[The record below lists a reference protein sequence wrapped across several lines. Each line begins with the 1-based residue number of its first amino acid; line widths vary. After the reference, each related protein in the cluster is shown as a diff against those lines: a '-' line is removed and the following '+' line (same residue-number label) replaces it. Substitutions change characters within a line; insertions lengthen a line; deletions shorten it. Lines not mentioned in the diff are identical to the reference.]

1 MFSRNDLSAIE
12 PWISSMGRGKAVS
25 DSARRNLPIILGL
38 ILVLAIGGGG
48 ALFYILTID
57 NSLTAEIRG
66 ACPSEGTGAILETD
80 FGNIV
85 ITFIPQVAPCHVA
98 NFITLANEGFYD
110 GTAFHRVIP
119 GFMVQGGDPNTKDE
133 DRNNDG
139 IGGPGYVINA
149 EFSAISHRRG
159 IVSMARGD
167 APNSAGSQFFIVVSD
182 ALFLDG
188 QYSVF
193 AEVVEGMDIVDRM
206 VGVEKDSNDNPL
218 ERIGLIRITIIGA

>member
-1 MFSRNDLSAIE
+1 M
-12 PWISSMGRGKAVS
+12 
-25 DSARRNLPIILGL
+25 
-38 ILVLAIGGGG
+38 
-48 ALFYILTID
+48 
-57 NSLTAEIRG
+57 RG

-133 DRNNDG
+133 DRSNDG